1 MIGDL
6 DAVSA
11 LLSNFFVASYALMN
25 FAVFHVSVTHNPG
38 WRPSFKVL
46 KLLMYIESIPRN
58 DPCLLLRIFSYLT
71 NSKKYIFMKFLVL

>member
-46 KLLMYIESIPRN
+46 KLLMYIES
-58 DPCLLLRIFSYLT
+58 T
-71 NSKKYIFMKFLVL
+71 